1 MAKVTKKRTLWDR
14 MVFGSEKDEGYAR
27 ATLPS
32 NRWELFWDIFK
43 GRFSKLIIIN
53 LLMLLFFL
61 PVIAI
66 IAFRYIGLTNFGAT
80 YPFNQPFGVGY
91 QAPLNLTGL
100 AENITLSVDMIA
112 YAFMPIAIMIASIGV
127 SGGAYV
133 IRNMVWTEGIFVAN
147 DFWRGIK
154 QNFKNMLLIGV
165 VYSLVFYVTIFSAS
179 IASQASASATG
190 NAWIFIICEVAAY
203 VILALYSIMT
213 LHMITMSVTYELR
226 FRDLFK
232 NTFMFT
238 LVLLPQ
244 NLFFIV
250 LGFLPFIFLFFGGL
264 FLLVGVIAIIL
275 IGLSLILLVWTNY
288 CQWAF
293 DKYINDKVTGA
304 KKRRGMYEKI
314 KGSES
319 DSLRQYR
326 ESIAVASLSS
336 LKTRPIKPI
345 TDDELKIA
353 DLPTSFNRSD
363 LQKLAES
370 KQAIYDD
377 HAQYVEEH
385 KNDPQYQIGEEEKMF
400 QLELEEK
407 NKRIEKA
414 KKELAK
420 RNKNKRK

>member
-32 NRWELFWDIFK
+32 NRWELFWDVFK
-43 GRFSKLIIIN
+43 GSFGKLIVIN

-66 IAFRYIGLTNFGAT
+66 IAFRYVGLTNFGAT

-100 AENITLSVDMIA
+100 AENITLSVDMLV
-112 YAFMPIAIMIASIGV
+112 YAFMPIAVMIASIGV

-154 QNFKNMLLIGV
+154 QNIKNMLLIGLA
-165 VYSLVFYVTIFSAS
+165 YSLVFYLTVFSAS
-179 IASQASASATG
+179 LANQASASATG
-190 NAWIFIICEVAAY
+190 NAWIFIICEVSAY

-213 LHMITMSVTYELR
+213 LHMIAMSVTYELR

-244 NLFFIV
+244 NLFFV
-250 LGFLPFIFLFFGGL
+250 ALGFIPFILLFFGGL

-275 IGLSLILLVWTNY
+275 VGLSLIILVWTNY

-293 DKYINDKVTGA
+293 DKYINDKVSGT

-319 DSLRQYR
+319 DSLRKYR

-345 TDDELKIA
+345 TDDDLKIV

-385 KNDPQYQIGEEEKMF
+385 KNDPQYQLGEDEKMF
-400 QLELEEK
+400 QLELKEK

-414 KKELAK
+414 KKELEK